1 MECQVCEWL
10 RFRQVMMFGTIQPG
24 IAPEILFETLL
35 TCLKKIRLKHYR
47 LAPETLVE
55 IIPICFGDND

>member
-1 MECQVCEWL
+1 MECRGCEWL

-35 TCLKKIRLKHYR
+35 TCLKKIRLKQYR
-47 LAPETLVE
+47 FALEILVE
-55 IIPICFGDND
+55 ILHGTRDS